1 MTLPYPDPPRKHR
14 RSFLYTIW
22 VLFAL
27 AAIVWSLGWLWLRG
41 EAERRMDTAA
51 ADLRAAG
58 YEVAWD
64 QRDIV
69 GYPFR
74 LNVNLTNAH
83 IAEPSG
89 WALSAPV
96 LNAQAFAYSPGK
108 WVLVAPQGVRM
119 VRPIGGPIDIRGRVL
134 RASASDFGAHPPR
147 IAIEAHDVTFQPGAN
162 ARPFLLQQA
171 KELHLHLRAGPDD
184 QGAVLLRVNEARA
197 NLPGLLARIADNR
210 PVSLN
215 WEMILSN
222 MSAFDGDD
230 WPTAARAWSNAGGA
244 AFVRNATLRAGEAE
258 LRGEAERLTVGADG
272 RVHGAMQVDLRQAP
286 TAIYDMS
293 GGAVAA
299 DPGVAQA
306 VVNFQNGQTTLGPL
320 PIAPAPRVY

>member
-14 RSFLYTIW
+14 RGFLYTIW
-22 VLFAL
+22 VLFVL

-41 EAERRMDTAA
+41 EAGRRMDTAA
-51 ADLRAAG
+51 ADLRGAG

-64 QRDIV
+64 QRHIG

-74 LNVNLTNAH
+74 LNVNLTNAR

-89 WALSAPV
+89 WALQAPA

-108 WVLVAPQGVRM
+108 WVAVAPQGVTM
-119 VRPIGGPIDIRGRVL
+119 IRPIGGPLNIRGRVL
-134 RASASDFGAHPPR
+134 RASASEFGAHPPR
-147 IAIEAHDVTFQPGAN
+147 IAIEAREVTFEPGAS
-162 ARPFLLQQA
+162 ARPFLLQEA

-197 NLPGLLARIADNR
+197 ELPGLLARIADNR
-210 PVSLN
+210 PVTLN
-215 WEMILSN
+215 WEMILSH

-230 WPTAARAWSNAGGA
+230 WPTVARAWSNAGGSA
-244 AFVRNATLRAGEAE
+244 LVRRASLRAGDAE
-258 LRGEAERLTVGADG
+258 LTGEAERLTVGADG
-272 RVHGAMQVDLRQAP
+272 RVQGTMQVDLRQAP
-286 TAIYDMS
+286 SAIYDMS
-293 GGAVAA
+293 GGTVAA

-306 VVNFQNGQTTLGPL
+306 TLNFQNGQTTLGPL